1 MEGGQAMSNVSYM
14 TEEGL
19 AKLKKELDQLVK
31 VERPSISEQIAE
43 ARDKGDLSENAEY
56 DAAKEAQGLLEMK
69 ISKVKEMLANARVI
83 DESMIDSVQI
93 MNRVKL
99 RNCKTEKL
107 VEYKIVSESESDFKT
122 GKIAVTTP
130 IAKGLL
136 GKKVGEFAEISV
148 PSGQMSFEIMDISV

>member
-1 MEGGQAMSNVSYM
+1 MSKVSYM

-19 AKLKKELDQLVK
+19 AKVLNELNHLVK

-69 ISKVKEMLANARVI
+69 IAKLEEIVANARII
-83 DESMIDSVQI
+83 DESRIETSTVQI
-93 MNRVKL
+93 MNKVKL
-99 RNCKTEKL
+99 RNRKTDKV
-107 VEYKIVSESESDFKT
+107 VEYTIVSESESDFKA

-136 GKKVGEFAEISV
+136 GKKVGELAEINV
-148 PSGQMSFEIMDISV
+148 PSGQLLFEIMDISV